1 MHSVTISLIDVTGCA
16 LYCIVALDGPF
27 RYLAV
32 NSELANIVVL
42 LCALAPEDKEW
53 VPY

>member
-1 MHSVTISLIDVTGCA
+1 MTISLLDVTGCA
-16 LYCIVALDGPF
+16 LYGVVALDSPL

-42 LCALAPEDKEW
+42 LCALTPEDKEGIA
-53 VPY
+53 YRT